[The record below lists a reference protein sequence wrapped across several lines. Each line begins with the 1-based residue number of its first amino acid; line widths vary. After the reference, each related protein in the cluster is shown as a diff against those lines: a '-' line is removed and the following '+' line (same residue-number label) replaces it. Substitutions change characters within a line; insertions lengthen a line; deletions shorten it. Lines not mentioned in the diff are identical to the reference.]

1 MSIMIHKAIEFAAD
15 KHRNQMRKGTDTP
28 YIVHPMEVYGI
39 LATSGCDEETMIAG
53 ILHDTLE
60 DTDTEIEE
68 LISLFGKTVA
78 QLVASESE
86 DKSKTWQERKQATI
100 DDLKTASLAAK
111 QIACA
116 DKLSNLISMYADLQ
130 TCGDKLWQRFNAGKN
145 EILWYYDGVINSLKD
160 LDNFTPYLKLKEY
173 FKKVFE

>member
-1 MSIMIHKAIEFAAD
+1 MIHKAIEFAAI
-15 KHRNQMRKGTDTP
+15 KHRNQNRKGTDTP

-39 LATSGCDEETMIAG
+39 LASCGCEEETLVGG

-68 LISLFGKTVA
+68 LISIFGTAVA
-78 QLVASESE
+78 ELVASESE
-86 DKSKTWQERKQATI
+86 DKSKTWKQRKQATI
-100 DDLKTASLAAK
+100 ESLKTASLATK

-130 TCGDKLWQRFNAGKN
+130 ICGDSLWQRFSADKS
-145 EILWYYDGVINSLKD
+145 EIAWYYISVIESLKD
-160 LDNFTPYLKLKEY
+160 LSSFAPYVRLKKY
-173 FKKVFE
+173 FDKVFK